1 MLPISI
7 DNASITWYNIYV
19 VRRKADQGGE
29 MKGGRNMDEMANA
42 SEVIERLARESER
55 QKVKLEQLE
64 KENNELKER
73 LAKAEAELAQLKK

>member
-1 MLPISI
+1 
-7 DNASITWYNIYV
+7 
-19 VRRKADQGGE
+19 
-29 MKGGRNMDEMANA
+29 MDEMANA

-64 KENNELKER
+64 KENNELRER